1 MMRIGIPKEENNN
14 ETRVAL
20 VPVSIPKLAKLG
32 FDVVIEKG
40 AGENSGYLDSEYE
53 DKGAKISNLED
64 VMSSELIASIDIP
77 DIKLMKKG
85 QMLACMAD
93 PFRNLKETKK
103 IIGTGITLLSLE
115 VIPRRLSKGQS
126 MDVNSSQD
134 NLSGYRAALMGS
146 QHIAKMVPMMMTS
159 AGTVRP
165 AKFIIQGAAVAGLQ
179 AIATAKRLGAVVQAI
194 DVRLTAKQDTES
206 LGAKFIDV
214 PGWKDAESS
223 SGHATL
229 FTDKGLQEAFDNA
242 LMDAVKDADV
252 VITTARLFGANAPKL
267 FFGKENNDKMT
278 KEMKEGSVI
287 VDMNT
292 DTGGN
297 IVGSKEGEIIEENGV
312 TIVGIPNL
320 CRTIPN
326 TASMLYSNNVTN
338 FVTVLV
344 DEGNL
349 TINQEEQV
357 LTGDEGGISAGYGG
371 ILIAEGGKIHRN
383 HTKLMEAIPMP
394 VKTKEGNKE
403 QKDGNSTIN
412 ITNINISDSVIN
424 KSNVGEK

>member
-1 MMRIGIPKEENNN
+1 MMRIGIPKEQNKN

-20 VPVSIPKLAKLG
+20 VPISIPKLAKLG
-32 FDVVIEKG
+32 FNVVIEKG

-53 DKGAKISNLED
+53 DKGAKISNLKD
-64 VMSSELIASIDIP
+64 VMDSELIVSINIP

-85 QMLACMAD
+85 QMLTCMAD
-93 PFRNLKETKK
+93 PFRNLKETKE
-103 IIGTGITLLSLE
+103 IIDTGITLLSLE
-115 VIPRRLSKGQS
+115 LIPRRLSKGQS

-146 QHIAKMVPMMMTS
+146 QHITKMVPMMMTS

-165 AKFIIQGAAVAGLQ
+165 AKFVIQGAAVAGLQ
-179 AIATAKRLGAVVQAI
+179 AIATAKRLGAAVQAI
-194 DVRLTAKQDTES
+194 DVRLAAKQDTES

-223 SGHATL
+223 SGHASL
-229 FTDKGLQEAFDNA
+229 FTDKDLQSAFDEA
-242 LMDAVKDADV
+242 LMDAVREADV
-252 VITTARLFGANAPKL
+252 VITTARLFGADAPKL
-267 FFGKENNDKMT
+267 FFGKGNNGKMT

-297 IVGSKEGEIIEENGV
+297 IVGSKEDEIVEVNGV
-312 TIVGIPNL
+312 TIIGIPNL

-344 DEGNL
+344 DEGKL
-349 TINQEEQV
+349 VINQDEPV

-371 ILIAEGGKIHRN
+371 ILIAEDGKIHTN
-383 HTKLMEAIPMP
+383 HTKLIEVM
-394 VKTKEGNKE
+394 K
-403 QKDGNSTIN
+403 
-412 ITNINISDSVIN
+412 
-424 KSNVGEK
+424 

>member
-1 MMRIGIPKEENNN
+1 
-14 ETRVAL
+14 
-20 VPVSIPKLAKLG
+20 
-32 FDVVIEKG
+32 
-40 AGENSGYLDSEYE
+40 
-53 DKGAKISNLED
+53 
-64 VMSSELIASIDIP
+64 
-77 DIKLMKKG
+77 
-85 QMLACMAD
+85 
-93 PFRNLKETKK
+93 
-103 IIGTGITLLSLE
+103 
-115 VIPRRLSKGQS
+115 
-126 MDVNSSQD
+126 
-134 NLSGYRAALMGS
+134 
-146 QHIAKMVPMMMTS
+146 MMMTS

-165 AKFIIQGAAVAGLQ
+165 AKFIVQGAAVAGLQ

-194 DVRLTAKQDTES
+194 DVRLAAKQDTES

-223 SGHATL
+223 SGHASL

-242 LMDAVKDADV
+242 LMDAVKNADV
-252 VITTARLFGANAPKL
+252 VITTARLFGAKAPKL
-267 FFGKENNDKMT
+267 FFGKENNEKMT

-292 DTGGN
+292 DTSGN
-297 IVGSKEGEIIEENGV
+297 IVGSKEGEIIEKDGV

-349 TINQEEQV
+349 VINQEEQV

-371 ILIAEGGKIHRN
+371 ILIAEGGKIHKN
-383 HTKLMEAIPMP
+383 HTKLMEAM
-394 VKTKEGNKE
+394 E
-403 QKDGNSTIN
+403 
-412 ITNINISDSVIN
+412 
-424 KSNVGEK
+424 

>member
-1 MMRIGIPKEENNN
+1 MMRIGIPKENNEK
-14 ETRVAL
+14 ETRVAI
-20 VPVSIPKLAKLG
+20 VPISIPKLMKLG
-32 FDVVIEKG
+32 FEVVIEKG
-40 AGENSGYLDSEYE
+40 AGEKSGYSDAEYE
-53 DKGAKISNLED
+53 EKGAKTKSLGE
-64 VMSSELIASIDIP
+64 VMKCELIASIDVP
-77 DIKLMKKG
+77 NFKKMEKG
-85 QMLACMAD
+85 QMLACIAD
-93 PFRNLKETKK
+93 PFRNLEQTKQ
-103 IIGTGITLLSLE
+103 IIDSGITLLSLE

-134 NLSGYRAALMGS
+134 NLSGYKAALMGS
-146 QHIAKMVPMMMTS
+146 QNIAKMVPMMMTS

-179 AIATAKRLGAVVQAI
+179 AIATAKRLGAAVQAI
-194 DVRLTAKQDTES
+194 DVRLAAKQDTES

-223 SGHATL
+223 SGHASL

-252 VITTARLFGANAPKL
+252 VITTARLFGADAPKL
-267 FFGKENNDKMT
+267 FFSKENNDKMT

-297 IVGSKEGEIIEENGV
+297 IVGSKEGEIIEKDGI
-312 TIVGIPNL
+312 TIVGIPML
-320 CRTIPN
+320 CRTVPN

-344 DEGNL
+344 DEGKL
-349 TINQEEQV
+349 VINQEEQV

-371 ILIAEGGKIHRN
+371 ILIAENGKVHDN
-383 HTKLMEAIPMP
+383 HTKLMEAM
-394 VKTKEGNKE
+394 K
-403 QKDGNSTIN
+403 
-412 ITNINISDSVIN
+412 
-424 KSNVGEK
+424 

>member
-1 MMRIGIPKEENNN
+1 MRLGVPKEKDEN
-14 ETRVAL
+14 ETRVSI
-20 VPVSIPKLAKLG
+20 VPISIPKLKKLG
-32 FDVVIEKG
+32 FEVIIEKG
-40 AGENSGYLDSEYE
+40 AGEESGYSDSEYE
-53 DKGAKISNLED
+53 DKGGKIGNLEE
-64 VMSSELIASIDIP
+64 VMESELIASIDVP
-77 DIKLMKKG
+77 DFKMMAKG
-85 QMLACMAD
+85 QMLACVAD
-93 PFRNLKETKK
+93 PFRNLKQTKK
-103 IIGTGITLLSLE
+103 IIDAGITLLSLD

-146 QHIAKMVPMMMTS
+146 LHVSKMVPMMMTA

-165 AKFIIQGAAVAGLQ
+165 SKFVIQGAAVAGLQ
-179 AIATAKRLGAVVQAI
+179 AIATAKRLGAAILAI
-194 DVRLTAKQDTES
+194 DVRLAAKQDTES

-229 FTDKGLQEAFDNA
+229 FTDKGLQEDFDNA

-252 VITTARLFGANAPKL
+252 VITTARLFGADAPKL
-267 FFGKENNDKMT
+267 FFNKENNDKMT

-297 IVGSKEGEIIEENGV
+297 IVGSNRGEIVEKDGV
-312 TIVGIPNL
+312 TIIGIPNL

-344 DEGNL
+344 DDGKL
-349 TINQEEQV
+349 VINQEEQV

-371 ILIAEGGKIHRN
+371 ILIAENGKIHEN
-383 HTKLMEAIPMP
+383 QTKLMEAL
-394 VKTKEGNKE
+394 K
-403 QKDGNSTIN
+403 
-412 ITNINISDSVIN
+412 
-424 KSNVGEK
+424 

>member
-1 MMRIGIPKEENNN
+1 MRIGIPKERIDN
-14 ETRVAL
+14 ETRVSL

-32 FDVVIEKG
+32 FDVIIEKG
-40 AGENSGYLDSEYE
+40 AGETSGYSDSEYE
-53 DKGAKISNLED
+53 EKGATLSNIEE
-64 VMSSELIASIDIP
+64 VMSSELVASINIP
-77 DIKLMKKG
+77 NFKMMKKG

-93 PFRNLKETKK
+93 PFRNLKETKE
-103 IIGTGITLLSLE
+103 IIDAGITLLSLE

-134 NLSGYRAALMGS
+134 NLSGYKAALMGS

-165 AKFIIQGAAVAGLQ
+165 AKFVIQGAAVAGLQ
-179 AIATAKRLGAVVQAI
+179 AIATAKRLGGAIQAI
-194 DVRLTAKQDTES
+194 DVRLAAKQDTES

-223 SGHATL
+223 SGHASL
-229 FTDKGLQEAFDNA
+229 FTDKNLQNAFDEA
-242 LMDAVKDADV
+242 LMKAVKDADV
-252 VITTARLFGANAPKL
+252 VITTARLFGSDAPKL
-267 FFGKENNDKMT
+267 FFGKDNNEKMT
-278 KEMKEGSVI
+278 NEMKEGAVI

-297 IVGSKEGEIIEENGV
+297 IVGSKEGEIIEKDGV
-312 TIVGIPNL
+312 TIVGIPML
-320 CRTIPN
+320 CRTVPN

-344 DEGNL
+344 DEGKL
-349 TINQEEQV
+349 VINQEEQV

-371 ILIAEGGKIHRN
+371 ILIAEDGKIHDN
-383 HTKLMEAIPMP
+383 HTKLMEAM
-394 VKTKEGNKE
+394 K
-403 QKDGNSTIN
+403 
-412 ITNINISDSVIN
+412 
-424 KSNVGEK
+424 

>member
-1 MMRIGIPKEENNN
+1 MRIGIPKEKNEN
-14 ETRVAL
+14 ETRVAI

-32 FDVVIEKG
+32 FEVIIEKG
-40 AGENSGYLDSEYE
+40 AGEKSGYSDSEYE
-53 DKGAKISNLED
+53 DKGAKTESLDE
-64 VMSSELIASIDIP
+64 VMKCELIASIDVP
-77 DIKLMKKG
+77 NFDSMKKG
-85 QMLACMAD
+85 QMLACVAD
-93 PFRNLKETKK
+93 PFRNLEQTKQ
-103 IIGTGITLLSLE
+103 IINSGITLLSLE

-134 NLSGYRAALMGS
+134 NLSGYKAALMGS
-146 QHIAKMVPMMMTS
+146 QNIAKMVPMMMTS

-179 AIATAKRLGAVVQAI
+179 AIATAKRLGAAVQAI
-194 DVRLTAKQDTES
+194 DVRLAAKQDTES

-223 SGHATL
+223 SGHASL

-278 KEMKEGSVI
+278 REMKEGSVI

-297 IVGSKEGEIIEENGV
+297 IAGSEEEKIIEKDGV
-312 TIVGIPNL
+312 TIVGIPML
-320 CRTIPN
+320 CRTVPN

-344 DEGNL
+344 DEGKL
-349 TINQEEQV
+349 AINQDEQV

-371 ILIAEGGKIHRN
+371 ILIAEDGKIHDN
-383 HTKLMEAIPMP
+383 HTKLTEAM
-394 VKTKEGNKE
+394 K
-403 QKDGNSTIN
+403 
-412 ITNINISDSVIN
+412 
-424 KSNVGEK
+424 

>member
-1 MMRIGIPKEENNN
+1 MRIGIPKEKSKN
-14 ETRVAL
+14 ETRVAI
-20 VPVSIPKLAKLG
+20 VPVSVPKLLKLG
-32 FDVVIEKG
+32 FEVIIEKG
-40 AGENSGYLDSEYE
+40 AGENSGYSDTEYE
-53 DKGAKISNLED
+53 EKGAKTKPFDE
-64 VMSSELIASIDIP
+64 VMKSELITSIDVP
-77 DIKLMKKG
+77 DYKNMKKG

-93 PFRNLKETKK
+93 PFRTLGTTNE
-103 IIGTGITLLSLE
+103 IIKAGITLLSLD

-134 NLSGYRAALMGS
+134 NLSGYKAVLVGTE
-146 QHIAKMVPMMMTS
+146 HISKMVPMMMTS

-165 AKFIIQGAAVAGLQ
+165 AKFVIQGAAVAGLQ
-179 AIATAKRLGAVVQAI
+179 AIATAKRLGGAIQAI
-194 DVRLTAKQDTES
+194 DVRLAAKQDTES

-223 SGHATL
+223 SGHASL
-229 FTDKGLQEAFDNA
+229 FTDKKLQEAFDNA

-267 FFGKENNDKMT
+267 FFSKENNEKMT
-278 KEMKEGSVI
+278 KKMKEGSVI

-297 IVGSKEGEIIEENGV
+297 IVGSKEGEIVEKDGI

-344 DEGNL
+344 EEEKL

-371 ILIAEGGKIHRN
+371 ILIAEDGKIHDN
-383 HTKLMEAIPMP
+383 HTKLMEAM
-394 VKTKEGNKE
+394 K
-403 QKDGNSTIN
+403 
-412 ITNINISDSVIN
+412 
-424 KSNVGEK
+424 

>member
-1 MMRIGIPKEENNN
+1 MRIGIPKEKNEK
-14 ETRVAL
+14 ETRVAI
-20 VPVSIPKLAKLG
+20 VPVSIPKLVKLG
-32 FDVVIEKG
+32 FEVIIEKG
-40 AGENSGYLDSEYE
+40 AGDKSGYSDAEYE
-53 DKGAKISNLED
+53 EKGAKTESLDE
-64 VMSSELIASIDIP
+64 VMKCELIASIDVP
-77 DIKLMKKG
+77 NFDNMKKG
-85 QMLACMAD
+85 QMLACVAD
-93 PFRNLKETKK
+93 PFRNLEQTKQ
-103 IIGTGITLLSLE
+103 IINSGITLLSLE

-134 NLSGYRAALMGS
+134 NLSGYKAALMGS
-146 QHIAKMVPMMMTS
+146 QNIAKMVPMMMTS

-179 AIATAKRLGAVVQAI
+179 AIATAKRLGAAVQAI
-194 DVRLTAKQDTES
+194 DVRLAAKQDTES

-223 SGHATL
+223 SGHASL

-242 LMDAVKDADV
+242 LMNAVKDADV

-278 KEMKEGSVI
+278 REMKEGSVI

-297 IVGSKEGEIIEENGV
+297 IAGSEEEKIIEKDGV
-312 TIVGIPNL
+312 TIVGIPML
-320 CRTIPN
+320 CRTVPN

-344 DEGNL
+344 DEGKL
-349 TINQEEQV
+349 TINQDEQV

-371 ILIAEGGKIHRN
+371 ILIAENGKVHDN
-383 HTKLMEAIPMP
+383 HTKLMEAM
-394 VKTKEGNKE
+394 K
-403 QKDGNSTIN
+403 
-412 ITNINISDSVIN
+412 
-424 KSNVGEK
+424 